1 MLLWGK
7 HKTRDNTNEIEMRDN
22 NNFHR
27 IIFQVF
33 EHCLSALYSHFDF
46 FIVIW
51 HTHRHNIFTPHAVR
65 IHHNFYQHQKCCS
78 ALFILFLT
86 VFFFFVVF
94 SSSSPPQ
101 YFLFQSNQRSVT
113 IAECGF
119 DVHWYWCFRFGKP
132 SYTIILTA
140 NAVFGITSYFLLRIR
155 LYPSL
160 HIAVERS
167 FVIILSLPSVW
178 CSIDTYI
185 IFMRLSL
192 TYNIYNRVWPYLT
205 HMTSTNR

>member
-1 MLLWGK
+1 MLLRGK

-51 HTHRHNIFTPHAVR
+51 HTHRRNIFTPHAVR

-86 VFFFFVVF
+86 VFFLLRRLFFIVATAVF
-94 SSSSPPQ
+94 SFSIKSTFCHNCGMWFWCTLILVFPVRQ
-101 YFLFQSNQRSVT
+101 TVIHHYSN
-113 IAECGF
+113 
-119 DVHWYWCFRFGKP
+119 GK
-132 SYTIILTA
+132 
-140 NAVFGITSYFLLRIR
+140 R
-155 LYPSL
+155 
-160 HIAVERS
+160 
-167 FVIILSLPSVW
+167 
-178 CSIDTYI
+178 
-185 IFMRLSL
+185 
-192 TYNIYNRVWPYLT
+192 RVWNHIVLSYYVSGCI
-205 HMTSTNR
+205 HRYI

>member
-1 MLLWGK
+1 MLLRGK

-51 HTHRHNIFTPHAVR
+51 HTHRRNIFTPHAVR

-94 SSSSPPQ
+94 SSSSPPP
-101 YFLFQSNQRSVT
+101 YFLFQSNQHSVT

-140 NAVFGITSYFLLRIR
+140 NAVFGITSYFPIT
-155 LYPSL
+155 YPVVS
-160 HIAVERS
+160 IA
-167 FVIILSLPSVW
+167 
-178 CSIDTYI
+178 TYSCWAVFRYYFI
-185 IFMRLSL
+185 ASKCLVFDR
-192 TYNIYNRVWPYLT
+192 YIYYFYALVAYI
-205 HMTSTNR
+205 